1 MQNEEIK
8 SNSIVFAG
16 PFMGEFGWELSHWVP
31 HLRWLREQY
40 RGKRLIVSSY
50 PGREPL
56 YNGIADDFWPLPD
69 WFVDKKYDCDC
80 FEALG
85 NNNHYEELTLHFKNE
100 LTKRFLPENTQWT
113 KAPRGF
119 NHILRNTNQVAF
131 QKLESSP
138 EANKIADDLIAE
150 HGGKPVIILFARNVN
165 REMFLDIVNNKSAY
179 VEDHYPGGLPTRNW
193 PKSHWNSLFN
203 MLHSQFGDQFTFAIG
218 GTTDGNCLWE
228 AVQIND
234 DVIDLTEFDIN
245 QSLDVTIALLNKAF
259 MSISSQSGPT
269 HLSVQCGCP
278 SFVYGHEQ
286 ERHTKTDNPLRTDVV
301 FLETQLGL
309 YNDSPELLFKEISV
323 YIDLLKQEGR
333 LTNRDRINVS
343 ELTSMGDSI
352 GTITSGTI
360 PKIKKIGFVGVF
372 DNPDSTNIPFAKA
385 FQKLGHEISV
395 FNYRTT
401 AQEIGTYEMNIELEK
416 FAGNFDLIIICK
428 GNSIYPKTI
437 RKCTEKTK
445 VCFYMMDALCHL
457 DNDPTYYDMAR
468 AADFSVVTAAEV
480 GVCLKAAQVENVHH
494 ILQGINPL
502 EFKPIKN
509 EKICDIVFIGQ
520 ATQKRLD
527 ILSELSSKNISGR
540 AYGPGFPADSVSGE
554 KFNQVCA
561 EGRILLAINN
571 TDSSED
577 SFSDRILRY
586 MATGGCVVTEYSKGL
601 EKYFVN
607 GKHAAWPQ
615 EGETLIDVIQY
626 LLVHPK
632 MMNQI
637 AENGHQY
644 VLENHTWGNVAEKII
659 EITEGI

>member
-1 MQNEEIK
+1 MNNEIK

-85 NNNHYEELTLHFKNE
+85 NDNHYEELILHFKNE
-100 LTKRFLPENTQWT
+100 LTKKFLPENTQWT

-131 QKLESSP
+131 QKLEASP
-138 EANKIADDLIAE
+138 EANKIVDGLIAGC
-150 HGGKPVIILFARNVN
+150 GGKPVIMLFARNVN

-203 MLHSQFGDQFTFAIG
+203 MLHTQFGDQFTFAVG

-228 AVQIND
+228 TAQIND

-245 QSLDVTIALLNKAF
+245 QSLDVTIALLNKSF
-259 MSISSQSGPT
+259 ISISSQSGPT
-269 HLSVQCGCP
+269 HLSAQCGCP

-286 ERHTKTDNPLRTDVV
+286 ERHTKADNPLRTDMV

-309 YNDSPELLFKEISV
+309 YNDPPELLFKEISV
-323 YIDLLKQEGR
+323 YMSQLQEERGSHQEQYVGKSIDP
-333 LTNRDRINVS
+333 DRVIDFVRHS
-343 ELTSMGDSI
+343 GDSSIKNI
-352 GTITSGTI
+352 GI
-360 PKIKKIGFVGVF
+360 VGVF

-385 FQKLGHEISV
+385 FQDLGYKVSV
-395 FNYRTT
+395 FNYRTV
-401 AQEIGTYEMNIELEK
+401 AQEVGIHEMNIEIEK
-416 FAGNFDLIIICK
+416 FADNFDLIIICK
-428 GNSIYPKTI
+428 GNGIYPETI
-437 RKCTEKTK
+437 EMCGTKTK
-445 VCFYMMDALCHL
+445 VCFYMMDALSHL

-468 AADFSVVTAAEV
+468 ASDFSVVTAAEV
-480 GVCLKAAQVENVHH
+480 GVCLGAAQVENVHH
-494 ILQGINPL
+494 IIQGIDPL
-502 EFKPIKN
+502 QFRSIQN

-520 ATQKRLD
+520 ATTKRIE
-527 ILSELSSKNISGR
+527 ILKGLSDQGISGR
-540 AYGPGFPADSVSGE
+540 AYGPGFNAPGVYGE
-554 KFNQVCA
+554 QFNQACS

-571 TDSSED
+571 TDSDED

-607 GKHAAWPQ
+607 GKHAAWPNKN
-615 EGETLIDVIQY
+615 EAMIDIIQH
-626 LLVHPK
+626 LLKHPK
-632 MMNQI
+632 MMEQM
-637 AENGHQY
+637 ATNGREY
-644 VLENHTWGNVAEKII
+644 VLENHTWDKVAEKII
-659 EITEGI
+659 KIAEES